1 MELIS
6 SQKSRMETSR
16 LIELWHDY
24 FAAFNSHSMLAL
36 QEFYDRNCQIIVDG
50 EIVANDRNSMMVNYA
65 DVWEKMNTT
74 PVEALEVTPIEH
86 GLSVL
91 MRDRTEGEDGTVEY
105 LYNDK
110 GLHIAHIVNTK
121 TTKKIPENA

>member
-1 MELIS
+1 M
-6 SQKSRMETSR
+6 METNR

-24 FAAFNSHSMLAL
+24 FSAFNSHSMLAL
-36 QEFYDRNCQIIVDG
+36 QVFYDRNCQIIVDG

-65 DVWEKMNTT
+65 DVWEKMKTT
-74 PVEALEVTPIEH
+74 PIEALEIHPIEH

-105 LYNDK
+105 LFNNK

-121 TTKKIPENA
+121 STKKIPENS